1 MLELI
6 LGQIPEAI
14 FFSLFMI
21 YAKELKEKRVLFTT
35 LMVAEYL
42 LLKHFISFNVWFQIL
57 YTFITFIILKILY
70 EEKAQV
76 TDIFTFTIASIITI
90 LCSIIS
96 FIIIMFTLKETIIAS
111 ILCKALMF
119 LFIFMFRKKLYNITK
134 IYKNIWNR
142 NNNKTKIK
150 STTFR
155 SINIILF
162 NIIFYLINLGM
173 LFTSI
178 LKGGA

>member
-1 MLELI
+1 MSILEII

-21 YAKELKEKRVLFTT
+21 YAKGLKEKRILFTI

-111 ILCKALMF
+111 ILCKHL
-119 LFIFMFRKKLYNITK
+119 NIC
-134 IYKNIWNR
+134 
-142 NNNKTKIK
+142 
-150 STTFR
+150 
-155 SINIILF
+155 
-162 NIIFYLINLGM
+162 
-173 LFTSI
+173 
-178 LKGGA
+178 